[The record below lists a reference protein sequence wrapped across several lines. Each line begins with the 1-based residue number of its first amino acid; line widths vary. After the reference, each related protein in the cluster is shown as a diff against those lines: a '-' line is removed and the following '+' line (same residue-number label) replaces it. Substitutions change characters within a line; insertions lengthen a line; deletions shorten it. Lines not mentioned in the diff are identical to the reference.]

1 MTALTVSQ
9 AALVQ
14 NLQQDVEDVWMCFL
28 NLIKEQNRVW
38 TPTNSFS
45 ELAALIVAHV
55 SWRCANQLSYSVT
68 LHVLGHVIG

>member
-1 MTALTVSQ
+1 MAALTVSQ

-28 NLIKEQNRVW
+28 NLVEEQNRIR
-38 TPTNSFS
+38 TPADSLG
-45 ELAALIVAHV
+45 ELAALIVAHI
-55 SWRCANQLSYSVT
+55 SWRCANQLSYGVT